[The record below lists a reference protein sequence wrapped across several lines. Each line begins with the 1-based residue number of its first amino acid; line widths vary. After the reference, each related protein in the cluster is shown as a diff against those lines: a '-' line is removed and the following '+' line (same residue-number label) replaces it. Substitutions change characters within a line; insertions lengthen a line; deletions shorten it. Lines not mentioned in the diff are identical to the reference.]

1 MNLLMLVEPTST
13 KHVGVLPIVGPAEV
27 GKSTLVAH
35 VCNDER
41 VRNNFTQIVLITQYD
56 LKDKGLTTLED
67 GGVIYYQQNSLNE
80 NERTLSIIEFS
91 EDIDKAAWNCY
102 LASATCH

>member
-1 MNLLMLVEPTST
+1 MHLILDKCMFGHQMEMDRIMNLLMLVEPTST

-41 VRNNFTQIVLITQYD
+41 VRNNFTRIVLITQYD
-56 LKDKGLTTLED
+56 LEDKGLTTL
-67 GGVIYYQQNSLNE
+67 
-80 NERTLSIIEFS
+80 
-91 EDIDKAAWNCY
+91 
-102 LASATCH
+102 